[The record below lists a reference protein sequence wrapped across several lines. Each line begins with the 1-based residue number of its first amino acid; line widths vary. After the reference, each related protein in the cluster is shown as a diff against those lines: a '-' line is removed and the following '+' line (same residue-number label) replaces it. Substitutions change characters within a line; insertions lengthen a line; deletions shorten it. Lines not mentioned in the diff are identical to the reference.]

1 MSAPN
6 LEPDFAQ
13 THGSQTAPEWA
24 RELLGTCHE
33 GDKKKEKAQREKEK
47 GDKKGKKGDKG
58 GGKGK
63 GKSKGN
69 DIDRSRLACLNLAH
83 WGTCERHKKGE
94 CQYNHTD
101 AVIKKFKDSKHWK
114 PSVEAYNNMKSQG
127 CTQWNPGKA
136 GKP

>member
-1 MSAPN
+1 M
-6 LEPDFAQ
+6 E
-13 THGSQTAPEWA
+13 T
-24 RELLGTCHE
+24 R
-33 GDKKKEKAQREKEK
+33 KAQCSRTTK

-63 GKSKGN
+63 GKNKGN
-69 DIDRSRLACLNLAH
+69 DVDRSKLSCLNLAR

-101 AVIKKFKDSKHWK
+101 AVIKKFKDSQHWK
-114 PSVEAYNNMKSQG
+114 ASVEAYNNMKAQG